1 MNQRPT
7 YFLQSKTVKLWFSA
21 FGIGSART
29 HGEGIGGAVNSVPN
43 GDRHGSPVNKVLRHK
58 VTVVR
63 SMTRH
68 SGQVDL
74 VEMVDYA
81 VHGVKHWAVRIVLS
95 AAVLQE
101 QNRQC
106 NAMNV

>member
-1 MNQRPT
+1 M
-7 YFLQSKTVKLWFSA
+7 
-21 FGIGSART
+21 
-29 HGEGIGGAVNSVPN
+29 
-43 GDRHGSPVNKVLRHK
+43 
-58 VTVVR
+58 TVVR